1 MNIQEILIQLHKKM
15 TSDSRIAEELGIS
28 QPTVFRLR
36 TGKTSTSYETGLKII
51 ELAKRHGIPDQAAA

>member
-1 MNIQEILIQLHKKM
+1 M